1 MKPAP
6 FTYLDPP
13 DVDGVL
19 AALAEHGD
27 DAAVISGGQ
36 SLLPLMNLRL
46 ARPEVVVDPRRVPGL
61 RSIEVDQGAV
71 VVGAMVT
78 ASALLAD
85 PRVAQ
90 TLPGLA
96 QAVACIGHVQIRN
109 RTTIGG
115 SVAHAD
121 PSAELPAVLAGCD
134 GEIVLRSVEG
144 ERSVAAADFFDG
156 SFSTTRRPDELVV
169 AVRFPVPPGRTGWDE
184 VARRPGDFALA
195 GLFAAVAVEQGVV
208 RHARLSFSGLG
219 DRPFRAVG
227 AEQLLLGRPLDAAA
241 VDECVEAVRAE
252 ASPADDV
259 HATAAHR
266 SALAAALVGRLL
278 PGLQP

>member
-1 MKPAP
+1 VKPAP

-13 DVDGVL
+13 DLDGVL
-19 AALAEHGD
+19 EALAEHGD

-61 RSIEVDQGAV
+61 RSIEVDDRAV

-85 PRVAQ
+85 VRVADA
-90 TLPGLA
+90 LPGLA

-121 PSAELPAVLAGCD
+121 PSAELPAVLTGCD
-134 GEIVLRSVEG
+134 GEVVLRSVGG
-144 ERSVAAADFFDG
+144 ERTVAAADFFDG

-195 GLFAAVAVEQGVV
+195 GLFAAVAVEAGVV
-208 RHARLSFSGLG
+208 ADVRLSFSGLD
-219 DRPFRAVG
+219 DRPVRAVG
-227 AEQLLLGRPLDAAA
+227 AEQVLLGHPLDPSA
-241 VDECVEAVRAE
+241 VDACADAVLAE
-252 ASPADDV
+252 VAPADDV

-266 SALAAALVGRLL
+266 AALAAALVRRLL
-278 PGLQP
+278 PGLAP

>member
-13 DVDGVL
+13 DLDGVL

-27 DAAVISGGQ
+27 EAAVISGGQ

-46 ARPEVVVDPRRVPGL
+46 ARPEVVVDPRRVRGL
-61 RSIEVDQGAV
+61 RSIEVDDGAV

-85 PRVAQ
+85 ARVAEA
-90 TLPGLA
+90 LPGLA

-134 GEIVLRSVEG
+134 GEVVLRSVRG

-195 GLFAAVAVEQGVV
+195 GLFAAVAVEGGRVA
-208 RHARLSFSGLG
+208 HARLSFSGLG
-219 DRPFRAVG
+219 DRPVRALA

-241 VDECVEAVRAE
+241 VDDCADAVIVEVA
-252 ASPADDV
+252 PADDV
-259 HATAAHR
+259 HASAPHR
-266 SALAAALVGRLL
+266 AALAGALVRRLL
-278 PGLQP
+278 PGLAP